1 MKELLEH
8 IKNKN
13 FKNVYLFYGEENYL
27 KNYYED
33 KLKTSII
40 DESFTMMNLD
50 EFEGKNLNVQSIID
64 SANTSPFLS
73 ERRLTL
79 VKSSAL
85 FITGKKDETDKIAN
99 FIGDIPS
106 TTIIIFIEQ
115 NVDKRNKL
123 YKAINKFGST
133 IEFKTPKEAEI
144 TKWVID
150 LFAKNNMLI
159 SKACATKFIQ
169 TVPYN
174 MDTMVLEINKLVNYK
189 GSNNEIT
196 EKDIE
201 FICTK
206 SLDTKIFELVKAVGE
221 KNLEK
226 ALDIY
231 NNLIIMKEQPLMI
244 LAMVTRQF
252 RLILRCK
259 ALSSKGAS
267 VNEIAST
274 LELRSFVVSECL
286 KQGKNFKYDA
296 LLKALNECLEM
307 DISIKTGKLNDK
319 LAVEIFIIKYANSN

>member
-1 MKELLEH
+1 MKEILED

-13 FKNVYLFYGEENYL
+13 FKNIYLFYGEENYL

-33 KLKTSII
+33 KLKKSII
-40 DESFTMMNLD
+40 DEVFSMMNID
-50 EFEGKNLNVQSIID
+50 EFDGKNVNVQSIID

-73 ERRLTL
+73 ERRLIL
-79 VKSSAL
+79 VKSSGL
-85 FITGKKDETDKIAN
+85 FITGKKYETDKFTD
-99 FIGDIPS
+99 FICNIPS
-106 TTIIIFIEQ
+106 TTIILFIEQ
-115 NVDKRNKL
+115 SVDKRNKL
-123 YKAINKFGST
+123 YKALNRVGST
-133 IEFKTPKEAEI
+133 IEFKIPKETEI
-144 TKWVID
+144 INWVMG
-150 LFAKNNMLI
+150 LFSKNNMFI

-174 MDTMVLEINKLVNYK
+174 METMVLEINKLVNYK
-189 GSNNEIT
+189 GENNEIT

-221 KNLEK
+221 RNLEK
-226 ALDIY
+226 SLDIY
-231 NNLIIMKEQPLMI
+231 SNLLIMKEQPLMI

-267 VNEIAST
+267 VNEIATT
-274 LELRSFVVSECL
+274 LELRSFVVTECI
-286 KQGKNFKYDA
+286 KQGKNFKYDT

-307 DISIKTGKLNDK
+307 DINIKNGKLNDK
-319 LAVEIFIIKYANSN
+319 LAVEIFIIKYTNSN